1 MPGLPSFYSIMN
13 NCNNRIAMFS
23 IHSDPLAAL
32 GSHESGGQNVYVLN
46 LVINLDKQGWAV
58 DVFTR
63 LDNPQKKTVVR
74 IGKHSR
80 VIRLKDGK
88 PAYLPKDHLHPFF
101 PEIYKNFL
109 RFINFQ
115 NPYDIFHGHHYDGGW
130 IALQA
135 HKKFHK
141 PFIEN
146 FHSLGQVRLK
156 TKEQYAVDVSCEKEI
171 FEQRFAIEKEII
183 KAASLI
189 ISLAETEKRDLNLF
203 YGAPLKKIAVIPGGV
218 DIRQFL
224 PKPKSR
230 ARSILRLPKEDFIL
244 LFVGRLEWRKGI
256 GTLISAARLL
266 KEVIPHVKVLI
277 VGGRLF
283 GSKKNKDDWNE
294 YQRLLK
300 RAREEEV
307 EDLVRFVGRVD
318 HGRLPLFYSAADI
331 LIVPSY
337 YESFG
342 LVVLEGMASQIPIVA
357 SRKGGLRITVK
368 DGLTGL
374 LFEPRNP
381 KDLKEKVLQ
390 IFHSKNLVRFLVRD
404 AYQDVLENYSWKYIA
419 EKIGNLYKS
428 FINL

>member
-1 MPGLPSFYSIMN
+1 MN
-13 NCNNRIAMFS
+13 NYNGRIAMFS

-32 GSHESGGQNVYVLN
+32 GSHESGGQNIYVRD
-46 LVINLDKQGWAV
+46 LVINLDKQGWV
-58 DVFTR
+58 IDVFTR
-63 LDNPQKKTVVR
+63 LDSPQKKTVVR

-88 PAYLPKDHLHPFF
+88 AVYIPKGHLHPFF
-101 PEIYKNFL
+101 PEIYKSFL

-130 IALQA
+130 VALQA
-135 HKKFHK
+135 HKKFRK
-141 PFIEN
+141 PLVEN

-156 TKEQYAVDVSCEKEI
+156 TKEQYGVDVSREKEI
-171 FEQRFAIEKEII
+171 FEQRVAMEKEII

-203 YGAPLKKIAVIPGGV
+203 YGTPFKKVVVVPGGV
-218 DIRQFL
+218 DIRKFL
-224 PKPKSR
+224 PKPKNM
-230 ARSILRLPKEDFIL
+230 ARSTLNVSREDFVL

-266 KEVIPHVKVLI
+266 KEVIPHIKVLV
-277 VGGRLF
+277 VGGNIF
-283 GSKKNKDDWNE
+283 GLKKNKDDWNE

-300 RAREEEV
+300 KAREEEV
-307 EDLVRFVGRVD
+307 EDLVRFVGRID
-318 HGRLPLFYSAADI
+318 HGQLPLFYSAADI
-331 LIVPSY
+331 LVIPSY
-337 YESFG
+337 YEPFG

-368 DGLTGL
+368 DGTTGL

-390 IFHSKNLVRFLVRD
+390 IYHSRKLAGFLVKN
-404 AYQDVLENYSWKYIA
+404 AHLDVLENYSWKYIA
-419 EKIGNLYKS
+419 EKIGNFYKS